1 MKITRFFALGV
12 GIPMTAYMIFAL
24 AFGKP
29 DNILEP
35 VILFLIS
42 FSMLLW
48 GFDGVVGGEM
58 YDTTH

>member
-12 GIPMTAYMIFAL
+12 GIPMTGYMIFAL

-35 VILFLIS
+35 VLLFLVS
-42 FSMLLW
+42 FCMLLW
-48 GFDGVVGGEM
+48 GADGFVGEM
-58 YDTTH
+58 HDTTI